1 MPKSSPK
8 RAQLEELLLQALQT
22 EIGGVELYET
32 AIECAVD
39 PELASEWRDYLEE
52 TRRHRQVME
61 DLLATLEIDA
71 SRLSPGREVV
81 AHIGESLVHAIRKAQ
96 AAGDAEAAQLVA
108 AECVVHAE
116 TRDHFNWELIGLLA
130 PQLSGT
136 ARKALKEAYDSVEQ
150 EEDHHLFHTKGWL
163 RELWIRSLGLP
174 AVLPPPE
181 EIRQVETAI
190 GASRAAQAREQMLKS
205 AN

>member
-8 RAQLEELLLQALQT
+8 RAHVEELLLQALQT
-22 EIGGVELYET
+22 EIGGIELYET

-39 PELASEWRDYLEE
+39 PELATEWRDYLDE
-52 TRRHRQVME
+52 TRRHRQVVE

-71 SRLSPGREVV
+71 SRVTAGREVV
-81 AHIGESLVHAIRKAQ
+81 AFIGKSLVQAIRKAQ

-108 AECVVHAE
+108 AECIVHAE

-130 PQLSGT
+130 PKSSGT
-136 ARKALKEAYDSVEQ
+136 ARKALKEAHDAVEQ

-190 GASRAAQAREQMLKS
+190 GASRAAQAREQML
-205 AN
+205 

>member
-8 RAQLEELLLQALQT
+8 HAQLEELLLQALQT
-22 EIGGVELYET
+22 EIGGIEVYEA

-39 PELASEWRDYLEE
+39 PDLADEWRGYLEE
-52 TRRHRQVME
+52 TRRHRQVVE
-61 DLLATLEIDA
+61 DLLSALAIDA
-71 SRLSPGREVV
+71 SRLTPGREVV
-81 AHIGESLVHAIRKAQ
+81 AFMGTSLVKMMKKAQ
-96 AAGDAEAAQLVA
+96 AAGDRAAAQLVA

-116 TRDHFNWELIGLLA
+116 TRDHFNWELIGLVA
-130 PQLSGT
+130 PHLGGT
-136 ARKALKEAYDSVEQ
+136 PRKALKDAYESVEQ

-163 RELWIRSLGLP
+163 RELWIQSLGMP

-181 EIRQVETAI
+181 EVRQVETAI

-205 AN
+205 

>member
-8 RAQLEELLLQALQT
+8 HAQLEELLLQALQT
-22 EIGGVELYET
+22 EIGGIEVYEA

-39 PELASEWRDYLEE
+39 TDLADEWRGYLEE
-52 TRRHRQVME
+52 TRRHRQVVE
-61 DLLATLEIDA
+61 DLLSALAIDA
-71 SRLSPGREVV
+71 SRLTPGREVV
-81 AHIGESLVHAIRKAQ
+81 AFMGKSLLQMMRKAQ
-96 AAGDAEAAQLVA
+96 AAGDPAAAQLVA

-116 TRDHFNWELIGLLA
+116 TRDHFNWELIGLVA
-130 PQLSGT
+130 PHLSGT
-136 ARKALKEAYDSVEQ
+136 TRKALKDAYESVEQ

-163 RELWIRSLGLP
+163 RELWIQSLGMP

-181 EIRQVETAI
+181 EVRQVETAI

-205 AN
+205 